1 MPKIEIEVL
10 YTREVRQEGSKVL
23 ELNIPQSVID
33 EGESAVE
40 SWLED
45 RIQNNKIDAYKDLY
59 VDSDINDEDESITVD
74 QVCILSD

>member
-33 EGESAVE
+33 EGGDAVVA
-40 SWLED
+40 WLDD
-45 RIQNNKIDAYKDLY
+45 RIQNNKLDAYKDIFT
-59 VDSDINDEDESITVD
+59 DSEINDEDESITLD
-74 QVCILSD
+74 EVCILTD